1 MPVQHKFLNH
11 DWMNGFFTE
20 NAILK
25 TDFYKPEV
33 LIIGTNN
40 PDTPNAN
47 FADFFYGR
55 NYFWPAFKNLSNG
68 NFEISTRRMPSNGA
82 PILPLNPTTFEIFE
96 LCKQFKFS
104 FADLISNVL
113 VTQNQIDFLPN
124 DNIVFQGQEYNLIN
138 DNARDGIGG
147 LAELNQFN
155 EVEWNTDRIIE
166 FLCLNPQ
173 IKYVYFSRQPTGI
186 WEEHWNQIIQSKCAV
201 DKVFSVIYTPSG
213 NALTGSPRMN
223 ALMRHWLFNEA
234 NNYDT
239 LNHQWLQNCGVNIN
253 NFNL

>member
-1 MPVQHKFLNH
+1 MPVQHKFLNY

-25 TDFYKPEV
+25 TDFYKPVV

-55 NYFWPAFKNLSNG
+55 NYFWPAFKNLANG
-68 NFEISTRRMPSNGA
+68 NCELASRRMPPNGA
-82 PILPLNPTTFEIFE
+82 PLLPLNPTTLEIFE

-113 VTQNQIDFLPN
+113 VNQNQIDFLPN
-124 DNIVFQGQEYNLIN
+124 DNIVVNGQEYNLIN
-138 DNARDGIGG
+138 DNARNGIGG
-147 LAELNQFN
+147 LAELNQLN

-166 FLCLNPQ
+166 YLCENPQ
-173 IKYVYFSRQPTGI
+173 IKEVYFTRQANGI
-186 WEEHWNQIIQSKCAV
+186 WLEHWNQIKNSECGKGKLFKI
-201 DKVFSVIYTPSG
+201 IYTPSG
-213 NALTGSPRMN
+213 SRLAGNPRMN
-223 ALMRHWLFNEA
+223 SLIHHWLFN
-234 NNYDT
+234 NGQNYDRFDH
-239 LNHQWLQNCGVNIN
+239 NWLTNSGVNIN
-253 NFNL
+253 NF